1 MLSYSLPFI
10 GHCRPCNSRADS
22 YLSHI
27 VSFLFH
33 AQNTHQIIS
42 PGLRRTLWLVPSWS
56 LMNSGQSSSN
66 SCPMFRIAEITWL
79 QGLSRW
85 AIRDDLEEKSTTPSK
100 IFDSYHLFRYLLIP
114 YTEVGWSLT
123 PLHSWTFTRC
133 NFEKSPNLTS
143 AIGPRVLKIFSF
155 TASCN
160 SWRAFFI
167 FLSLN
172 VPWNSYDDR
181 QAWNLHHPALLVVV
195 LQDRLR
201 RTLLLRIFS
210 QTDLGVHRARFHKLI
225 RNISSCQRL
234 NNTIDQLLNTFLSTC
249 SRASRISNNRDSGIL
264 VFSKPLCQWWKVFPI
279 NSQYKYY
286 LCEFWYIGLL

>member
-160 SWRAFFI
+160 SWRAFFYI
-167 FLSLN
+167 PLAQRSIKFLRWSPSVEPSPSSSPRCRSPRPPEEDSASKN
-172 VPWNSYDDR
+172 
-181 QAWNLHHPALLVVV
+181 
-195 LQDRLR
+195 
-201 RTLLLRIFS
+201 IFS
-210 QTDLGVHRARFHKLI
+210 NRPGCSPCPGPQTH
-225 RNISSCQRL
+225 
-234 NNTIDQLLNTFLSTC
+234 
-249 SRASRISNNRDSGIL
+249 
-264 VFSKPLCQWWKVFPI
+264 P
-279 NSQYKYY
+279 
-286 LCEFWYIGLL
+286 